1 MVATMRRI
9 LLPTALLAT
18 ALILTGCSAGGG
30 ASSSD
35 QSAPEAPVAVDGGTS
50 QEFSSGADT
59 AATDLDRQVI
69 TTGWVT
75 VKVDSPLEAAREAV
89 RITEQAGGRVDGR
102 SEYAPQGEQ
111 DGGSAT
117 LTLRVPADDL
127 TEILDR
133 LKELGEVQ
141 EVSLNSSDVTMETQD
156 LDARI
161 SALSASID
169 RLLGLLATA
178 TDTDALITL
187 ETAISDR
194 QAELESLEAQ
204 RRYLADQVAMST
216 LSLNL
221 VTEKVVPEPEPANFL
236 DGIAAG
242 WNAFVGFFAGL
253 LVVLGVLLPWLVLGA
268 IITVVVVFIV
278 RRTRAR
284 KAATSL
290 TPPD

>member
-18 ALILTGCSAGGG
+18 ALVLTGCSAGAGWN
-30 ASSSD
+30 SSD

-50 QEFSSGADT
+50 QEFSGADT
-59 AATDLDRQVI
+59 AVTDLDRQVI

-127 TEILDR
+127 TAILDR

-161 SALSASID
+161 SALSASIE

-216 LSLNL
+216 VTLNL
-221 VTEKVVPEPEPANFL
+221 VTEKVVPDPEPATFW
-236 DGIAAG
+236 DGIVTG
-242 WNAFVGFFAGL
+242 WNVFVSFFMGL

-268 IITVVVVFIV
+268 IITFVVVFIV

-284 KAATSL
+284 KAAA
-290 TPPD
+290 PAPAE

>member
-18 ALILTGCSAGGG
+18 ALVLTGCSAAGGP
-30 ASSSD
+30 SSSD
-35 QSAPEAPVAVDGGTS
+35 QSAPQAPVAVDGGGG
-50 QEFSSGADT
+50 QEFSSTADT
-59 AATDLDRQVI
+59 AAPGVDRQVI

-75 VKVDSPLEAAREAV
+75 VKVESPLDAAREAV
-89 RITEQAGGRVDGR
+89 RITERAGGRVDGR
-102 SEYAPQGEQ
+102 SEYAPQGDS

-127 TEILDR
+127 TGILDD
-133 LKELGEVQ
+133 LKALGQVQ

-169 RLLGLLATA
+169 RLLALLATA

-216 LSLNL
+216 ITLQL
-221 VTEKVVPEPEPANFL
+221 VTETVVPEPEPATFW
-236 DGIAAG
+236 DGLVAG
-242 WNAFVGFFAGL
+242 WNGFVGFFSGL
-253 LVVLGVLLPWLVLGA
+253 LVVLGVLVPWLILGA
-268 IITVVVVFIV
+268 IVTLVVVVLV
-278 RRTRAR
+278 RRARAR
-284 KAATSL
+284 RAAAPG
-290 TPPD
+290 TPS